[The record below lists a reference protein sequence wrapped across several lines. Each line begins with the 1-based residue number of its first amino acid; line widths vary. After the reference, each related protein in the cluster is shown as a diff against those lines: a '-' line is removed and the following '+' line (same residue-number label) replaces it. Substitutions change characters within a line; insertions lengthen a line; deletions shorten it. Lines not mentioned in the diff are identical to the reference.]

1 MKHSYLKIMVQLLL
15 VVFIPSTLIA
25 QSQLE
30 QKLNS
35 LEGIVKVTQLKADS
49 IYSEIYEIFIDQ
61 PVDHNNPEGDHF
73 IQKIYIGHID
83 YNLPVVVQLAGYSL
97 TYPRYNELADILNC
111 NKIQVEHRYFGES
124 APENAQWEYLTVEQ
138 AANDHHHII
147 ALLKNIYGGKW
158 ISSGISKG
166 GQTTM
171 FHRYYFNDDV
181 DASVPYVAPLNIAE
195 EDPRIYHFLDN
206 VGTKECRDKMIQFQR
221 EVLTREDEM
230 LEMFIDDTK
239 KSGYTYSI
247 GSDRFIFEFVVLE
260 YTFAFWQWQNSNCD
274 EIPDISARSEEL
286 FNHLKRNSPFKYYS
300 DQGIAPIEPFF
311 YQAYSEIGYY
321 GYDISPLKDMLRE
334 VKDPSSKIF
343 IPRNSN
349 PQFDCS
355 LMQKINSFIQKHG
368 NNMIFIYG
376 GNDTWSS
383 SAVELTGETNSI
395 KMVKEGG
402 SHRTRINSFS
412 DEEKEI
418 IYNTLEDWLDYKIER

>member
-1 MKHSYLKIMVQLLL
+1 MKSTCLKIFAQLLL
-15 VVFIPSTLIA
+15 IVLISSTLIA

-30 QKLNS
+30 QKLKS
-35 LEGIVKVTQLKADS
+35 LEGIVKVIQIKGDS
-49 IYSEIYEIFIDQ
+49 IYSEMYKVFIDQ
-61 PVDHNNPEGDHF
+61 PVDHNNPTGAHF
-73 IQKIYIGHID
+73 LQEFYIGHID
-83 YNLPVVVQLAGYSL
+83 EDLLVIIELDGYSL
-97 TYPRYNELADILNC
+97 PNPKYNELADILNC

-124 APENAQWEYLTVEQ
+124 TPDNAQWEYLTVEQ

-147 ALLKNIYGGKW
+147 SLLKNIYKGKW

-171 FHRYYFNDDV
+171 FHRYFFNDDV

-221 EVLTREDEM
+221 EVLRREDEI
-230 LEMFIDDTK
+230 LEMFLEDTE
-239 KSGYTYSI
+239 KSGYTFSI
-247 GSDRFIFEFVVLE
+247 ASDRLIFEFVVLE
-260 YTFAFWQWQNSNCD
+260 YTFAFWQWQNNNCD
-274 EIPDISARSEEL
+274 EIPDISASNEEL
-286 FNHLKRNSPFKYYS
+286 FNHLKRNSPFKYFS
-300 DQGIAPIEPFF
+300 EQGIAPILPFF

-321 GYDISPLKDMLRE
+321 GYDISPLKDLLRE

-343 IPRNSN
+343 IPPNSN
-349 PQFDCS
+349 PQFNCG
-355 LMQKINSFIQKHG
+355 LMQDINSWIQKHG

-376 GNDTWSS
+376 GNDTWSAP
-383 SAVELTGETNSI
+383 AVQLTGETNSI

-412 DEEKEI
+412 DVEKEK
-418 IYNTLEDWLDYKIER
+418 IYTTLEDWLDYKIER

>member
-1 MKHSYLKIMVQLLL
+1 MKQTSLKIIVCLLL
-15 VVFIPSTLIA
+15 IILISFTIIA

-30 QKLNS
+30 QKLKS
-35 LEGIVKVTQLKADS
+35 LEGIMKVTQVESDS
-49 IYSEIYEIFIDQ
+49 IYSEIYEVFIDQ
-61 PVDHNNPEGDHF
+61 PVDHIDPEGEHF
-73 IQKIYIGHID
+73 LQKFYIGHID
-83 YNLPVVVQLAGYSL
+83 EDLPVVIELDGYSMVN
-97 TYPRYNELADILNC
+97 PRYNELADILNC

-124 APENAQWEYLTVEQ
+124 APENVQWEYLTVKQ
-138 AANDHHHII
+138 SANDHHQVIS
-147 ALLKNIYGGKW
+147 LLKSIYKGKW

-171 FHRYYFNDDV
+171 FHRYFFNDDV
-181 DASVPYVAPLNIAE
+181 DVSVLYVAPLNIAE

-206 VGTKECRDKMIQFQR
+206 VGTKECREKMIQFQR
-221 EVLTREDEM
+221 EVLRREDEM
-230 LEMFIDDTK
+230 LEMFLDDTK

-247 GSDRFIFEFVVLE
+247 GSDRLIFEFVVLE
-260 YTFAFWQWQNSNCD
+260 YTFAFWQWQNNNCA
-274 EIPDISARSEEL
+274 EIPDISVSNEEL
-286 FNHLKRNSPFKYYS
+286 FNHLKRNSPFNYFS
-300 DQGIAPIEPFF
+300 DQGIAPILPFF
-311 YQAYSEIGYY
+311 YQAYNEIGYY
-321 GYDISPLKDMLRE
+321 GYDISPLKDLLQE

-343 IPRNSN
+343 IPPDSN

-355 LMQKINSFIQKHG
+355 LMQNVNSWIQKHG

-376 GNDTWSS
+376 ENDTWSAP
-383 SAVELTGETNSI
+383 AVELTGETNSI

>member
-1 MKHSYLKIMVQLLL
+1 MKQFRFKIISQLLL
-15 VVFIPSTLIA
+15 IVLLSSTLIA

-35 LEGIVKVTQLKADS
+35 LEGIVKVTQIESDS
-49 IYSEIYEIFIDQ
+49 IYSGVYVVFIEQ

-73 IQKIYIGHID
+73 IQKFYIGHID
-83 YNLPVVVQLAGYSL
+83 EDLPVVIELDGYSL
-97 TYPRYNELADILNC
+97 PKPRYNELADILNC

-124 APENAQWEYLTVEQ
+124 VPDNAEWKYLTVEQ
-138 AANDHHHII
+138 SANDHHHII
-147 ALLKNIYGGKW
+147 SLLKNIYKGKW

-166 GQTTM
+166 GQTTI
-171 FHRYYFNDDV
+171 FHRYFFNDDV
-181 DASVPYVAPLNIAE
+181 DVSVPYVTPMNIAE

-221 EVLTREDEM
+221 EVLKREDEL
-230 LEMFIDDTK
+230 LEMFLDDSE

-247 GSDRFIFEFVVLE
+247 GSDRLIFEFAVLE
-260 YTFAFWQWQNSNCD
+260 YTFAFWQWQNNNCD
-274 EIPDISARSEEL
+274 EIPDMSASSDEL
-286 FNHLKRNSPFKYYS
+286 FNHLKRNSSFSYFS
-300 DQGIAPIEPFF
+300 DQGIAPIAPFF

-321 GYDISPLKDMLRE
+321 GYDISPLKELLRE

-343 IPRNSN
+343 IPHNSN

-355 LMQKINSFIQKHG
+355 LMQDINSWVQKHG
-368 NNMIFIYG
+368 NNMLFIYG
-376 GNDTWSS
+376 GNDTWSAT
-383 SAVELTGETNSI
+383 AVELTGETNSI

-412 DEEKEI
+412 DEGKEI
-418 IYNTLEDWLDYKIER
+418 IFSTLEDWLDYKIER

>member
-1 MKHSYLKIMVQLLL
+1 MKQFRFKIISQLLL
-15 VVFIPSTLIA
+15 IVLLSSTLIA
-25 QSQLE
+25 QSKLE
-30 QKLNS
+30 QKLKS
-35 LEGIVKVTQLKADS
+35 LAGILKVTQLEGDS

-73 IQKIYIGHID
+73 IQKIYIGHFD
-83 YNLPVVVQLAGYSL
+83 EELPVVVQLAGYSL
-97 TYPRYNELADILNC
+97 TYSRYNELADILKC

-124 APENAQWEYLTVEQ
+124 APDNVQWEYLTVEQ
-138 AANDHHHII
+138 AAKDHHHII
-147 ALLKNIYGGKW
+147 SLLKNIYKGKW

-171 FHRYYFNDDV
+171 FHRYFFNDDV
-181 DASVPYVAPLNIAE
+181 DVSITYVAPLNIAE

-221 EVLTREDEM
+221 EVLRREDEM
-230 LEMFIDDTK
+230 LDLFLDDTK

-247 GSDRFIFEFVVLE
+247 GSDRLIFEFVVLE
-260 YTFAFWQWQNSNCD
+260 YTFAFWQWQNNNCD
-274 EIPDISARSEEL
+274 EIPDTSASNKDL
-286 FNHLKRNSPFKYYS
+286 FNHLKRNSPFSYFS
-300 DQGIAPIEPFF
+300 DQGIAPIAPFF

-321 GYDISPLKDMLRE
+321 SYDISPLKDLLRE

-343 IPRNSN
+343 IPNNSN
-349 PQFDCS
+349 PIFDCS
-355 LMQKINSFIQKHG
+355 LMQNINSWIQKHG

-376 GNDTWSS
+376 GNDTWSAT
-383 SAVELTGETNSI
+383 AVELTGETNSI

-412 DEEKEI
+412 DYEKKI
-418 IYNTLEDWLDYKIER
+418 IYSTLEDWLDYKIER

>member
-1 MKHSYLKIMVQLLL
+1 MRQNCLKIIVQLSLIVL
-15 VVFIPSTLIA
+15 ISSPTIA

-30 QKLNS
+30 QKLKS
-35 LEGIVKVTQLKADS
+35 LEGIVKVTQLKSDS
-49 IYSEIYEIFIDQ
+49 IYSEIYEVFIYQ

-83 YNLPVVVQLAGYSL
+83 YKLPVVVQLAGYSL
-97 TYPRYNELADILNC
+97 SYPRYNELADILTC

-124 APENAQWEYLTVEQ
+124 APKNAHWKYLTVEQ

-147 ALLKNIYGGKW
+147 SLLKNIYHGKW

-171 FHRYYFNDDV
+171 FHRYFFNDDV

-221 EVLTREDEM
+221 EVLRREDEL
-230 LEMFIDDTK
+230 LEIFLDDTEN
-239 KSGYTYSI
+239 SGYTYSI
-247 GSDRFIFEFVVLE
+247 GSDRLIFEFIVLE
-260 YTFAFWQWQNSNCD
+260 YTFAFWQWQNNNCD
-274 EIPDISARSEEL
+274 EIPDISVSNEEL
-286 FNHLKRNSPFKYYS
+286 FNHLKRNSPFKYFS
-300 DQGIAPIEPFF
+300 DQGIAPILPFF

-321 GYDISPLKDMLRE
+321 GYDISPLKDLLRE

-343 IPRNSN
+343 IPPNSN
-349 PQFDCS
+349 PQFDCG
-355 LMQKINSFIQKHG
+355 LMQDINSWIQKHG

-376 GNDTWSS
+376 GNDTWSAP
-383 SAVELTGETNSI
+383 AVQLTGETNSI

-418 IYNTLEDWLDYKIER
+418 IYSTLENWLDYKIER

>member
-1 MKHSYLKIMVQLLL
+1 MTQIFLKISVPLLL
-15 VVFIPSTLIA
+15 ILFISSLLIA

-35 LEGIVKVTQLKADS
+35 LEGIVKVTKIEGDS
-49 IYSEIYEIFIDQ
+49 IYSEIYEVFIDQ
-61 PVDHNNPEGDHF
+61 PVDHNNPEAGHF

-83 YNLPVVVQLAGYSL
+83 EDLPVVIELAGYSMPD
-97 TYPRYNELADILNC
+97 PRYNELADILNC
-111 NKIQVEHRYFGES
+111 NKIQVEHRYFGVS
-124 APENAQWEYLTVEQ
+124 VPIDARWEYLTVEQ
-138 AANDHHHII
+138 SANDHHNII
-147 ALLKNIYGGKW
+147 SLIKNIYNGKW

-171 FHRYYFNDDV
+171 FHRYFFNDDV
-181 DASVPYVAPLNIAE
+181 DASVLYVAPLNIAE

-221 EVLTREDEM
+221 EVLRREDEM
-230 LEMFIDDTK
+230 LEMFLDDTK

-247 GSDRFIFEFVVLE
+247 GSDRLIFEFVVLE
-260 YTFAFWQWQNSNCD
+260 YTFAFWQWQNNNCD
-274 EIPDISARSEEL
+274 EIPDMNASNEEL
-286 FNHLKRNSPFKYYS
+286 FNHLKRNSPFKYFS

-321 GYDISPLKDMLRE
+321 GYDISPIKDLLLE
-334 VKDPSSKIF
+334 VKDPSSKIL
-343 IPRNSN
+343 IPPNSN

-355 LMQKINSFIQKHG
+355 LMQKINSWIQKHG
-368 NNMIFIYG
+368 NNMLFIYG
-376 GNDTWSS
+376 ENDTWSAP
-383 SAVELTGETNSI
+383 AVQLTGETNSI
-395 KMVKEGG
+395 KMVKEDG

-418 IYNTLEDWLDYKIER
+418 IYSTLEIWLDYKIER

>member
-1 MKHSYLKIMVQLLL
+1 MKSTCLKIFAQLLL
-15 VVFIPSTLIA
+15 IVLISSTLIA

-30 QKLNS
+30 QKLKS
-35 LEGIVKVTQLKADS
+35 LEGIVKVIQIKGDS
-49 IYSEIYEIFIDQ
+49 IYSEMYKVFIDQ
-61 PVDHNNPEGDHF
+61 PVDHNNPTGAHF
-73 IQKIYIGHID
+73 LQEFYIGHID
-83 YNLPVVVQLAGYSL
+83 EDLLVIIELDGYSL
-97 TYPRYNELADILNC
+97 PNPKYNELADILNC

-124 APENAQWEYLTVEQ
+124 TPDNAQWEYLTVEQ

-147 ALLKNIYGGKW
+147 SLLKNIYKGKW

-171 FHRYYFNDDV
+171 FHRYFFNDDV

-221 EVLTREDEM
+221 EVLRREDEI
-230 LEMFIDDTK
+230 LEMFLEDTE
-239 KSGYTYSI
+239 KSGYTFSI
-247 GSDRFIFEFVVLE
+247 ASDRLIFEFVVLE
-260 YTFAFWQWQNSNCD
+260 YTFAFWQWQNNNCD
-274 EIPDISARSEEL
+274 EIPDISASNEEL
-286 FNHLKRNSPFKYYS
+286 FNHLKRNSPFKYFS
-300 DQGIAPIEPFF
+300 DQGIAPILPFF

-321 GYDISPLKDMLRE
+321 GYDISPLKDLLRE

-343 IPRNSN
+343 IPPNSN
-349 PQFDCS
+349 PQFNCG
-355 LMQKINSFIQKHG
+355 LMQDINSWIQKHG

-376 GNDTWSS
+376 GNDTWSAP
-383 SAVELTGETNSI
+383 AVQLTGETNSI

-412 DEEKEI
+412 DVEKEK
-418 IYNTLEDWLDYKIER
+418 IYTTLEDWLDYKIER

>member
-1 MKHSYLKIMVQLLL
+1 MTQIFLKISVPLLL
-15 VVFIPSTLIA
+15 ILFISSLLIA

-35 LEGIVKVTQLKADS
+35 LEGIVKVTKIEGDS
-49 IYSEIYEIFIDQ
+49 IYSEIYEVFIDQ
-61 PVDHNNPEGDHF
+61 PVDHNNPEAGHF

-83 YNLPVVVQLAGYSL
+83 EDLPVVIELAGYSMPD
-97 TYPRYNELADILNC
+97 PRYNELADILNC
-111 NKIQVEHRYFGES
+111 NKIQVEHRYFGVS
-124 APENAQWEYLTVEQ
+124 VPINARWEYLTVEQ
-138 AANDHHHII
+138 SANDHHHII
-147 ALLKNIYGGKW
+147 SLLKNIYNGKW

-171 FHRYYFNDDV
+171 FHRYFFNDDV
-181 DASVPYVAPLNIAE
+181 DASVLYVAPLNIAE

-221 EVLTREDEM
+221 EVLRREDEM
-230 LEMFIDDTK
+230 LEMFLDDTK

-247 GSDRFIFEFVVLE
+247 GSDRLIFEFVVLE
-260 YTFAFWQWQNSNCD
+260 YTFAFWQWQNNNCD
-274 EIPDISARSEEL
+274 EIPDMNASNEEL
-286 FNHLKRNSPFKYYS
+286 FNHLKRNSPFKYFS

-321 GYDISPLKDMLRE
+321 GYDISPIKDLLLE
-334 VKDPSSKIF
+334 VKDPSSKIL
-343 IPRNSN
+343 IPPNSN

-355 LMQKINSFIQKHG
+355 LMQKINSWIQKHG
-368 NNMIFIYG
+368 NNMLFIYG
-376 GNDTWSS
+376 ENDTWSAP
-383 SAVELTGETNSI
+383 AVQLTGETNSI
-395 KMVKEGG
+395 KMVKEDG

-418 IYNTLEDWLDYKIER
+418 IYSTLEIWLDYKIER

>member
-1 MKHSYLKIMVQLLL
+1 MKSTCLKIFAQLLL
-15 VVFIPSTLIA
+15 IVLISSTLIA

-30 QKLNS
+30 QKLKS
-35 LEGIVKVTQLKADS
+35 LEGIVKVIQIKGDS
-49 IYSEIYEIFIDQ
+49 IYSEMYKVFIDQ
-61 PVDHNNPEGDHF
+61 PVDHNNPTGAHF
-73 IQKIYIGHID
+73 LQEFYIGHID
-83 YNLPVVVQLAGYSL
+83 EDLPVIIELDGYSL
-97 TYPRYNELADILNC
+97 PNPKYNELADILNC

-124 APENAQWEYLTVEQ
+124 TPDNAQWEYLTVEQ

-147 ALLKNIYGGKW
+147 SLLKNIYKGKW

-171 FHRYYFNDDV
+171 FHRYFFNDDV

-221 EVLTREDEM
+221 EVLRREDEI
-230 LEMFIDDTK
+230 LEMFLEDTE
-239 KSGYTYSI
+239 KSGYTFSI
-247 GSDRFIFEFVVLE
+247 ASDRLIFEFVVLE
-260 YTFAFWQWQNSNCD
+260 YTFAFWQWQNNNCD
-274 EIPDISARSEEL
+274 EIPDISASNEEL
-286 FNHLKRNSPFKYYS
+286 FNHLKRNSPFKYFS
-300 DQGIAPIEPFF
+300 DQGIAPILPFF

-321 GYDISPLKDMLRE
+321 GYDISPLKDLLRE

-343 IPRNSN
+343 IPPNSN
-349 PQFDCS
+349 PQFNCG
-355 LMQKINSFIQKHG
+355 LMQDINSWIQKHG

-376 GNDTWSS
+376 GNDTWSAP
-383 SAVELTGETNSI
+383 AVQLTGETNSI

-412 DEEKEI
+412 DVEKEK
-418 IYNTLEDWLDYKIER
+418 IYTTLEDWLDYKIER

>member
-1 MKHSYLKIMVQLLL
+1 MKHSSLTIFSILLL
-15 VVFIPSTLIA
+15 IVILSSTLFA
-25 QSQLE
+25 QTQLE
-30 QKLNS
+30 QKLKS
-35 LEGIVKVTQLKADS
+35 LEGIVKVTQLEADS

-61 PVDHNNPEGDHF
+61 PVDHKNPEGDHF

-97 TYPRYNELADILNC
+97 SYPRCNELADILNC

-124 APENAQWEYLTVEQ
+124 APENVQWEYLTVEQ
-138 AANDHHHII
+138 SARDHHQII
-147 ALLKNIYGGKW
+147 SLLKDIYQGKW

-171 FHRYYFNDDV
+171 FHRYFFNDDV

-206 VGTKECRDKMIQFQR
+206 VGTKECRDKMILFQR
-221 EVLTREDEM
+221 EVLKREDEM
-230 LEMFIDDTK
+230 LEMFLDDTK
-239 KSGYTYSI
+239 KLGYTYSI
-247 GSDRFIFEFVVLE
+247 GGDRLIFEFVVLE
-260 YTFAFWQWQNSNCD
+260 YTFAFWQWQNNNCD
-274 EIPDISARSEEL
+274 EIPNISASSEEL

-300 DQGIAPIEPFF
+300 DQGIAPILPFF

-321 GYDISPLKDMLRE
+321 GYDISSLKDLLRE
-334 VKDPSSKIF
+334 VRDPSSKIF
-343 IPRNSN
+343 IPPNSN

-355 LMQKINSFIQKHG
+355 LMQRINSFIQKRA

-376 GNDTWSS
+376 ENDTWS
-383 SAVELTGETNSI
+383 APAIQLTGETNSI
-395 KMVKEGG
+395 KMVKESG
-402 SHRTRINSFS
+402 SHRTRIKHFS

-418 IYNTLEDWLDYKIER
+418 IYSALEDWLDFEIER